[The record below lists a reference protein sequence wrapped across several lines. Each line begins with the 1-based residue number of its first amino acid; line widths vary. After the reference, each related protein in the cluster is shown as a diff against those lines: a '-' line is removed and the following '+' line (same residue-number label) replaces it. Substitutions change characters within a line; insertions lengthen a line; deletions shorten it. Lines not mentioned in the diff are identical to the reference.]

1 MILFGQ
7 VYSFVYT
14 DVSVLWTFPFVFTVY
29 FSLIYS
35 VFVLQGRFRAPFT
48 WLLCC
53 LCLRFIQYYTSSH
66 RHVFLYRVIL
76 TSAVHI
82 LSLVFPITVISLFP
96 AMFVS
101 FSAPLNLKSYKMFAI
116 LSILYVFLLAQ
127 NSRISSTTTISI
139 IKTMFDL
146 SALCPLTNISFLF

>member
-1 MILFGQ
+1 MIFFGQ
-7 VYSFVYT
+7 VYSFIYT
-14 DVSVLWTFPFVFTVY
+14 EVSVLWTFPFVFTVY

-35 VFVLQGRFRAPFT
+35 VFVLQEKISCTLHLAP
-48 WLLCC
+48 LLFMSEVYSV
-53 LCLRFIQYYTSSH
+53 LYFLSPSR
-66 RHVFLYRVIL
+66 FLYRVIL

-96 AMFVS
+96 AMFIS
-101 FSAPLNLKSYKMFAI
+101 FSAPLNLESYKMFAI

-146 SALCPLTNISFLF
+146 SALWPPTNISLLF

>member
-1 MILFGQ
+1 
-7 VYSFVYT
+7 
-14 DVSVLWTFPFVFTVY
+14 
-29 FSLIYS
+29 
-35 VFVLQGRFRAPFT
+35 
-48 WLLCC
+48 
-53 LCLRFIQYYTSSH
+53 
-66 RHVFLYRVIL
+66 
-76 TSAVHI
+76 

-101 FSAPLNLKSYKMFAI
+101 FSAPLNLESYKMFAS

-146 SALCPLTNISFLF
+146 TADWPLTNVSFIF